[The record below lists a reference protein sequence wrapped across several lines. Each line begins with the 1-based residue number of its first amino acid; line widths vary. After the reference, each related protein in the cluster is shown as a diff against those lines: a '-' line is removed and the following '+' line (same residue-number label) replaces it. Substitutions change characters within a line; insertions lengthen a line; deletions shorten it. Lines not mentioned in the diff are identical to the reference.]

1 MTAALALRHISKSYG
16 DVPVLHDVSVEAD
29 PGDFIVLLGPSG
41 CGKSTLLHAIA
52 GLHSINAGEI
62 VIDGRKVN
70 DVPTRERDI
79 AMVFQS
85 YALYPNM
92 TVAEN
97 IGFPLRMRGIAKPER
112 RQRVVQIAQG
122 LQIEALLERTPRQLS
137 GGQRQRVAIGRAMVR
152 DPKVF
157 LFDEPLSNLD
167 ATLRV
172 EMRTEI
178 KTLHQRIGK
187 TIVYVTH
194 DQIEAMTL
202 ATRIVVMNKGVIQQI
217 GSPSDVYSRP
227 ANLFVARFI
236 GTPAITLL
244 RGQIRRA
251 GSGAVFVADGGTELP
266 LPKEASGLNDDKR
279 VTLGLRPEFLHHSA
293 EGQTACR
300 AIVEIVEPT
309 GPEDI
314 VILSVSG
321 QRAMAKWPT
330 GSAKTGEER
339 LIGINAAGALL
350 FDPESGQ
357 KIS

>member
-1 MTAALALRHISKSYG
+1 MTAALVLKDISKSYG
-16 DVPVLHDVSVEAD
+16 EVPVLKGVNVEAA

-52 GLHSINAGEI
+52 GLHSINTGEI
-62 VIDGRKVN
+62 VIDGRNVN

-97 IGFPLRMRGIAKPER
+97 IGFPLKMRGIAPAER
-112 RQRVVQIAQG
+112 RKLVEKVAQG

-137 GGQRQRVAIGRAMVR
+137 GGQRQRVAIGRALVR
-152 DPKVF
+152 EPKIF

-178 KTLHQRIGK
+178 KTLHRRIGK

-202 ATRIVVMNKGVIQQI
+202 ATRIVVLNKGVIQQI
-217 GSPSDVYSRP
+217 GAPAEVYGRP

-236 GTPAITLL
+236 GTPAITLIEG
-244 RGQIRRA
+244 RIGGQQFI
-251 GSGAVFVADGGTELP
+251 ADGGGLTLP
-266 LPKEASGLNDDKR
+266 VADLKDGRR
-279 VTLGLRPEFLHHSA
+279 VTMGLRPEFLHHNPESK
-293 EGQTACR
+293 TACR
-300 AIVEIVEPT
+300 ALVEIVEPT

-314 VILSVSG
+314 VLLKLSG
-321 QRAMAKWPT
+321 QRATAKWPT
-330 GSAKTGEER
+330 GLAKAGEER
-339 LIGINAAGALL
+339 MIGVDPNGALF
-350 FDPESGQ
+350 FDPESG
-357 KIS
+357 KRIG

>member
-1 MTAALALRHISKSYG
+1 MTAALVLKNISKSYG
-16 DVPVLHDVSVEAD
+16 EVPVLKGVNVEAA

-62 VIDGRKVN
+62 VIDGRNVN

-97 IGFPLRMRGIAKPER
+97 IGFPLKMRGIASAER
-112 RQRVVQIAQG
+112 RKLVEKVAQG

-137 GGQRQRVAIGRAMVR
+137 GGQRQRVAIGRALVR
-152 DPKVF
+152 EPKIF

-178 KTLHQRIGK
+178 KTLHRRIGK

-202 ATRIVVMNKGVIQQI
+202 ATKIVVLNKGVIQQI
-217 GSPSDVYSRP
+217 GAPAEVYGRP

-236 GTPAITLL
+236 GTPAITLIEG
-244 RGQIRRA
+244 RIGGQQFIA
-251 GSGAVFVADGGTELP
+251 VGDGLTLPVPASIGSTDG
-266 LPKEASGLNDDKR
+266 R
-279 VTLGLRPEFLHHSA
+279 HVTLGLRPEFLHHNP
-293 EGQTACR
+293 EGKTACR
-300 AIVEIVEPT
+300 AVVEIVEPT

-314 VILSVSG
+314 VLLKVSG
-321 QRAMAKWPT
+321 QRATAKWPT
-330 GSAKTGEER
+330 GLAKAGEER
-339 LIGINAAGALL
+339 MIGIDAKGALF
-350 FDPESGQ
+350 FDPESGER
-357 KIS
+357 IA

>member
-1 MTAALALRHISKSYG
+1 
-16 DVPVLHDVSVEAD
+16 
-29 PGDFIVLLGPSG
+29 
-41 CGKSTLLHAIA
+41 
-52 GLHSINAGEI
+52 
-62 VIDGRKVN
+62 
-70 DVPTRERDI
+70 
-79 AMVFQS
+79 
-85 YALYPNM
+85 M

-97 IGFPLRMRGIAKPER
+97 IGFPLRMRGIPMPER
-112 RQRVVQIAQG
+112 RGRVIEVAQG
-122 LQIEALLERTPRQLS
+122 LQIEALLERRPRQLS

-152 DPKVF
+152 DPKIF

-178 KTLHQRIGK
+178 KTLHRRIGK

-217 GSPSDVYSRP
+217 GSPSDVYSKP

-244 RGQIRRA
+244 EGRVRNTGGA
-251 GSGAVFVADGGTELP
+251 AVFVADGGAELP
-266 LPKEASGLNDDKR
+266 LPKASSGLSDGKR
-279 VTLGLRPEFLHHSA
+279 ITLGLRPEFLQRSS
-293 EGQTACR
+293 EGLTACR
-300 AIVEIVEPT
+300 ASVEIVEPT

-314 VILSVSG
+314 VILSLSG
-321 QRAMAKWPT
+321 KRATAKWPA
-330 GSAKTGEER
+330 GSAKAGEER
-339 LIGINAAGALL
+339 EIGIDMAGALL

-357 KIS
+357 RIL

>member
-1 MTAALALRHISKSYG
+1 MTAALALKNISKSYG
-16 DVPVLHDVSVEAD
+16 DVPVLDDVSVEAAS
-29 PGDFIVLLGPSG
+29 GDFVVLLGPSG

-52 GLHSINAGEI
+52 GLHSINGGEI
-62 VIDGRKVN
+62 VIEGRCVN

-97 IGFPLRMRGIAKPER
+97 IGFPLKMRGIPAAER
-112 RQRVVQIAQG
+112 RQRVIQIAQG
-122 LQIEALLERTPRQLS
+122 LQIETLLERRPRQLS

-152 DPKVF
+152 DPKIF

-178 KTLHQRIGK
+178 KTLHRRIGK

-202 ATRIVVMNKGVIQQI
+202 ATKIVVMNKGVIQQI
-217 GSPSDVYSRP
+217 GSPADVYGRP

-244 RGQIRRA
+244 QGQVRRA
-251 GSGAVFVADGGTELP
+251 SGGVVFVANGGAEIP
-266 LPKEASGLNDDKR
+266 LPKASSGLGNGR
-279 VTLGLRPEFLHHSA
+279 RLTLGLRPEFLHRSP
-293 EGQTACR
+293 EGQAACR
-300 AIVEIVEPT
+300 ASVEIVEPT

-314 VILSVSG
+314 VILSLSG
-321 QRAMAKWPT
+321 QRAMAKWPA
-330 GSAKTGEER
+330 GSAKAGEER
-339 LIGINAAGALL
+339 MIGIDVSGALL
-350 FDPESGQ
+350 FDPETGQ
-357 KIS
+357 KMS

>member
-1 MTAALALRHISKSYG
+1 MTAALVLKDISKSYG
-16 DVPVLHDVSVEAD
+16 EVPVLKGVNVEAA

-62 VIDGRKVN
+62 VIDGRNVN

-97 IGFPLRMRGIAKPER
+97 IGFPLKMRGIATIER
-112 RQRVVQIAQG
+112 RKLVEKVAQG

-137 GGQRQRVAIGRAMVR
+137 GGQRQRVAIGRALVR
-152 DPKVF
+152 EPKIF

-178 KTLHQRIGK
+178 KTLHRRIGK

-202 ATRIVVMNKGVIQQI
+202 ATKIVVLNKGVIQQI
-217 GSPSDVYSRP
+217 GAPAEVYGRP

-236 GTPAITLL
+236 GTPAITLIDG
-244 RGQIRRA
+244 RISGQQFI
-251 GSGAVFVADGGTELP
+251 ADGDGLTLP
-266 LPKEASGLNDDKR
+266 VPALQDGRRIN
-279 VTLGLRPEFLHHSA
+279 LGLRPEFLHHNP
-293 EGQTACR
+293 EGKTACR
-300 AIVEIVEPT
+300 AVVEIVEPT

-314 VILSVSG
+314 VLLKVSG
-321 QRAMAKWPT
+321 QRATAKWPT
-330 GSAKTGEER
+330 GLAKAGEER
-339 LIGINAAGALL
+339 MIGIDAKGALF
-350 FDPESGQ
+350 FDPENGGR
-357 KIS
+357 IG